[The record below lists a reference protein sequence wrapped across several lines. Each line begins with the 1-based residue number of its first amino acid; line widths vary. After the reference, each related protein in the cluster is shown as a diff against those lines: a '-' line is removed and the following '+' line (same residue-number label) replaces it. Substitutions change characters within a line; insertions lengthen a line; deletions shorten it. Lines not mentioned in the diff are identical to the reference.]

1 MLKSL
6 IKKLFG
12 DKQSRDVKRLTP
24 LVNETL
30 ATAKEYEA
38 LSDEDL
44 QSKTN
49 EFRRLLRVVPRM
61 SRVGDVPIVHEMAE
75 VRLAR
80 HPDVAEAVFLGM
92 RRDFRPC
99 DLVAFVRLKEG
110 KAPSADLA
118 EQVRGGMTRLL
129 PAAAPKHVVFLD
141 EFPRK
146 KHVVEGTSTER
157 LVADRHQLTRLI
169 EERTLAE
176 WESFIWDDVSSKL
189 SEESGDPVS
198 LDDLLP
204 EAFAAM
210 KETCRR
216 HVGKKWMAAGGEIT
230 WNMVPFDVQIMGGI
244 ALHQGNIGE
253 MGTGEGKTLVAIF
266 PLYLNSLTGRGA
278 HLVTVNDYLAKR
290 DSEWMGPIFEFMGI
304 SVGCLDKTQPG
315 SFDRRAMYLCDVTY
329 GTNNEFGFDYLRDNM
344 VMDRYQLVQR
354 DHAYGIID
362 EVDSVLI
369 DEARTPLIIA
379 GPVDRSNKQY
389 EELIPKVRELVG
401 KQTML
406 VNGFAKE
413 ASDLLEKDP
422 TDWEAGLKL
431 LLCYKGMPK
440 HNKYMKLREEP
451 RFQKLQDKVEAELM
465 LQKRIVQ
472 LEEELYFVVDERN
485 RQLHLTEK
493 GRVELSPENP
503 EYWVLTDLVD
513 EFSKIE
519 MMGKMSDEEKERKKL
534 EIRATY
540 DERAEALHTIQQLVH
555 AYVLKRRD
563 VDYVVEDGKVVI
575 VDENTGRKMTG
586 RRWSDGLHGAVEAKE
601 NVKIEKETQTLAT
614 ITIQNYFRLYA
625 KLSGMTGTA
634 ETEAAEFMHTY
645 KMDVIVI
652 PPNVST
658 KRVDLNDVVYRTK
671 REKYAAV
678 IDEIERLHKLK
689 LPILV
694 GTTSVANSE
703 TVSRMLKSRK
713 LTHNVLNAKNHAKEA
728 EIVAEAGLESAITIA
743 TNMAGRGTDIKLG
756 PGVCDDRK
764 DEDGDMI
771 PGGLQIIGTER
782 HESRRIDRQLRGRA
796 GRQGDPGTSR
806 FFVSL
811 EDDLML
817 WFGSDRI
824 STWMGRLGMQEGEPI
839 THPLVT
845 RAIGNAQKKIE
856 GINHERR
863 KRTLEYDDVMN
874 KQRETIYKLRR
885 EILLED
891 NLREVL
897 LDVFADAIEGE
908 FRNTYGDVD
917 DPNQWE
923 TEGFFT
929 WIGSVLLTSEV
940 EEARTARY
948 FEFEKLLN
956 AAMAFVVDAYDAK
969 HAALGDEMTNRLGR
983 FIALQTITSEWQ
995 DHLLA
1000 IDSLRED
1007 IGLRSYGQREPLVE
1021 FTKDATKLFSDMLL
1035 SVHKD
1040 IFEKFFRTQIV
1051 TPEEEARRRAE
1062 AQKLAQAKYS
1072 KPQEAP
1078 APVPGHAP
1086 EEEPADGQKGKP
1098 HSGLEPYRRDMPKV
1112 GRNDLCPCGSGKKF
1126 KECHGV
1132 PALREGRQHTV
1143 GAGGEKEEG

>member
-1 MLKSL
+1 MFKS
-6 IKKLFG
+6 IVKKLFG
-12 DKQSRDVKRLTP
+12 DKQARDMKRLRP
-24 LVNETL
+24 LLEAAL
-30 ATAKEYEA
+30 EAAKEFESI
-38 LSDEDL
+38 SDEEL
-44 QSKTN
+44 QNKTQ
-49 EFRRLLRVVPRM
+49 EFRRLLKVVPHM
-61 SRVGDVPIVHEMAE
+61 TRVGDTPIVHEIAGL
-75 VRLAR
+75 RLAQ
-80 HPDVAEAVFLGM
+80 HPDVAEVVFVGT
-92 RRDFRPC
+92 RRDFRPA

-110 KAPSADLA
+110 KAPSDDLA
-118 EQVRGGMTRLL
+118 EQFRGGMTRVS
-129 PAAAPKHVVFLD
+129 PAAVPKHIVILD
-141 EFPRK
+141 DFPRTTQK
-146 KHVVEGTSTER
+146 TEGTSIER
-157 LVADRHQLTRLI
+157 TVPDRHLLMKVV
-169 EERTLAE
+169 EELELGA
-176 WESFIWDDVSSKL
+176 WESFIWDDIAGKL
-189 SEESGDPVS
+189 KEESSEPIT
-198 LDDLLP
+198 LDDVLP
-204 EAFAAM
+204 EAFGAM
-210 KETCRR
+210 KEACRR
-216 HVGKKWMAAGGEIT
+216 HVGKKWMAAGAEIE
-230 WNMVPFDVQIMGGI
+230 WNMVPFDVQLIGGI
-244 ALHQGNIGE
+244 ALHQGNIAE

-266 PLYLNSLTGRGA
+266 PLYLNSLTCRGA

-290 DSEWMGPIFEFMGI
+290 DSEWMTPVFEYMGV

-315 SFDRRAMYLCDVTY
+315 TFDRRAMYLCDITY

-354 DHAYGIID
+354 EHSYAIID

-389 EELIPKVRELVG
+389 EELVPKVRDLVG

-413 ASDLLEKDP
+413 ATDLLEKDP
-422 TDWEAGLKL
+422 SDWEGGLKM

-440 HNKYMKLREEP
+440 HNRYMKLREEP

-465 LQKRIVQ
+465 LQKRIVE
-472 LEEELYFVVDERN
+472 LEEQLYFVVDERN

-493 GRVELSPENP
+493 GRLELSPENP
-503 EYWVLTDLVD
+503 DYWVLTDLVD

-519 MMGKMSDEEKERKKL
+519 MMAKLTPEEKEKRKL
-534 EIRATY
+534 EVRAEY

-555 AYVLKRRD
+555 AFVLKRRD

-601 NVKIEKETQTLAT
+601 GVKIEKETQTLAT
-614 ITIQNYFRLYA
+614 ITIQNYFRLYE

-645 KMDVIVI
+645 NMDVIVV
-652 PPNVST
+652 PPNVPT
-658 KRVDLNDVVYRTK
+658 KRSDLNDVVYKTK

-678 IDEIERLHKLK
+678 VDEIERLHKLD

-703 TVSRMLKSRK
+703 TVSRMLRSRK
-713 LTHNVLNAKNHAKEA
+713 LPHNVLNAKNHAKEA
-728 EIVAEAGLESAITIA
+728 EIVAQAGLAGAITIA

-756 PGVCDDRK
+756 PGVRDDRP

-817 WFGSDRI
+817 WFGSERI
-824 STWMGRLGMQEGEPI
+824 STWMSRLGMQDGEPI
-839 THPLVT
+839 MHPLVT

-856 GINHERR
+856 SINHERR

-891 NLREVL
+891 DLRDVM

-908 FRNTYGDVD
+908 FRNTYGDVK
-917 DPNQWE
+917 DPNGWNS
-923 TEGFFT
+923 EGFFN
-929 WIGSVLLTSEV
+929 WIGSVLLAAEIEEV
-940 EEARTARY
+940 REQRFFDFNKLHETA
-948 FEFEKLLN
+948 
-956 AAMAFVVDAYDAK
+956 MGFVVDAYDAK
-969 HAALGDEMTNRLGR
+969 RESLGAELTNRLAR
-983 FIALQTITSEWQ
+983 YIALQTITGEWQ

-1000 IDSLRED
+1000 IDSLRES
-1007 IGLRSYGQREPLVE
+1007 IGLRGYGQREPLVE
-1021 FTKDATKLFSDMLL
+1021 FTRDATNLFSEMLL

-1040 IFEKFFRTQIV
+1040 IFEKFFRTQV
-1051 TPEEEARRRAE
+1051 VSPEEEARRRAE
-1062 AQKLAQAKYS
+1062 AQKLAQQRYS
-1072 KPQEAP
+1072 KPEEAP
-1078 APVPGHAP
+1078 TGAP
-1086 EEEPADGQKGKP
+1086 PAAEAEQPPQKGKP
-1098 HSGLEPYRRDMPKV
+1098 HSGLETYRRDMPKV
-1112 GRNDLCPCGSGKKF
+1112 GRNDLCPCGSGKKY
-1126 KECHGV
+1126 KDCHGS
-1132 PALREGRQHTV
+1132 PTLRESRQHTV
-1143 GAGGEKEEG
+1143 PTGAPPEE